1 MNYVGVILILIL
13 QLHICAYVGIIINI
27 NISII

>member
-13 QLHICAYVGIIINI
+13 QLPICAYVGTIINI